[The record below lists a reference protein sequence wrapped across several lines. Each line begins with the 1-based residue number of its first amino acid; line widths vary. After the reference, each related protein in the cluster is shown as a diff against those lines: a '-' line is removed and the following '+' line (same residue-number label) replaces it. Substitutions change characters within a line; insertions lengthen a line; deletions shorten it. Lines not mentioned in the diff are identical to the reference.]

1 MIDRD
6 RENCLELLGPRVPN
20 ELHRTV
26 YVAQT
31 EATPLDYRILMIS
44 I

>member
-20 ELHRTV
+20 ELNRPV
-26 YVAQT
+26 YVARRLLHKT
-31 EATPLDYRILMIS
+31 LDYGMIY